1 MNIFK
6 KILEKFSKKKVEV
19 VSEESDDI
27 ISYDDLT
34 IKYSKNKSSELFEAL
49 TTDYVSYWNN
59 SKDLSENVIQTKPLL
74 LRDPATGRFI
84 SKKAKNV

>member
-6 KILEKFSKKKVEV
+6 KILEKFSKKNAEV
-19 VSEESDDI
+19 VP
-27 ISYDDLT
+27 
-34 IKYSKNKSSELFEAL
+34 
-49 TTDYVSYWNN
+49 
-59 SKDLSENVIQTKPLL
+59 ENVIQTKPLL